1 MMRFLQDFWISAIGG
16 GEIHPASR
24 NPEILGEKLSSL
36 ISFLVH
42 SIISLSVVVAWGVL
56 RVTK

>member
-1 MMRFLQDFWISAIGG
+1 MGG